1 MEDQQIEKYLEQLD
15 PENDEFALFEQSVVL

>member
-15 PENDEFALFEQSVVL
+15 PENDEFALFE